1 MKPIFILNTVMKPSV
16 KVAFVCSLLSIGIS
30 LIFFF
35 TGNSKL
41 GYETSVFINL
51 FLLLT
56 AIATGVFL
64 FKKAEGFAEK
74 SFLEDIKMAMQ
85 GGVMFTILVSGFI
98 YIYHSK
104 IDSSVID
111 NKVQAY
117 LDVINSNVP
126 DEATYI
132 ELQKDDATWKDKT
145 YMDYIEN
152 QEDQTRGFI
161 SAGSLALMN
170 AIIGV
175 LLTIFFSIFTTVIL
189 RKVVLRN

>member
-1 MKPIFILNTVMKPSV
+1 VKPIFILNIVMKPSV

-30 LIFFF
+30 LVFFF
-35 TGNSKL
+35 TGKSLL
-41 GYETSVFINL
+41 GYEVSAFINL

-56 AIATGVFL
+56 AIAAGVFL
-64 FKKAEGFAEK
+64 FKKAEGFEQK
-74 SFLEDIKMAMQ
+74 SFLEDIKIAMQ
-85 GGVMFTILVSGFI
+85 GGIMFTILVSGFI

-104 IDSSVID
+104 IDKSIID
-111 NKVQAY
+111 NKVQTY
-117 LDVINSNVP
+117 LEVINSNVP
-126 DEATYI
+126 DELTYI

-170 AIIGV
+170 ALVGL

>member
-1 MKPIFILNTVMKPSV
+1 M
-16 KVAFVCSLLSIGIS
+16 
-30 LIFFF
+30 IFFF